1 MNGAFGVLLGM
12 SVLLSSAK
20 KEKEFVS
27 NYQLSSYKTDKE
39 RNWVDSVYNALSP
52 RERAAQTFIIAAYSN
67 KNEKNY
73 QETQDMIARMQP
85 GGIIFFQ
92 GGPVKQAHL
101 TNRYQAQAKVPMF
114 ISGDYEWG
122 LSMRLDST
130 FKFPWQMTLGAI
142 QNTELIREV
151 GLEMARQLRRIGVNF
166 SYSPVLDVNNNPA
179 NPIIG
184 ARSFGESKHNVTQK
198 GIALTAG
205 LQQGGVLAS
214 GKHFPGHGDT
224 DKDSH
229 KDLPIIPYS
238 QKRLDTL
245 ELFPFKA
252 LSDAGIGSIMV
263 GHLYIPSLDST
274 PNLPSSLSKK
284 IITEKLRIE
293 MGFDGLI
300 LTDALNMKGVSAKFP
315 QAEAS
320 IRALNAGV
328 DILLMPEN
336 PENVLN
342 AIMTA
347 IDDGRIDP
355 MDMEAKVKRIL
366 KAKYRLGLTHFEKI
380 DTKNI
385 KQDLF
390 TKKAE
395 YLNRTL
401 FEHALTLVKNENNIV
416 PIKNLENENFALVR
430 LGNDTDEAFANTLN
444 LYTQVDVY
452 DLSED
457 RNTNNDADLLR
468 KLKNYSKVFISI
480 HKSDKNPWRP
490 YKIYQGD
497 QDFIKKLSAQNTC
510 IITLFA
516 NAYALKGMPVN
527 HPTQGLIIAYQNN
540 SMAQEMAAQLIFG
553 GIQSKGRLPIS
564 INETWKAGFG
574 LDSDMPFRFKYTM
587 PEELGVPSEKL
598 DKIEAIVKEGIAAK
612 AFPGCQILAAKHGK
626 VVYYKSFGHH
636 TYDKKTPVKNTDLYD
651 LASVTKVTST
661 LAMIMKMYDEDQ
673 LNLKGK
679 FGDYV
684 SIVKGTNKENIKI
697 EDLLTHQA
705 GLKSWIPFYLHTMNE
720 QKVLDPAIYSRTP
733 VPAKTTKVADSLYI
747 LDTYRDTM
755 FVKMYSTALGQKGK
769 YEYSDLSFYFL
780 QNIVENWKEKTLD
793 VLVQEEFY
801 KKIGATT
808 LTFKPLEKFP
818 KERIVP
824 TENETYW
831 RKQLLQGYVHDQG
844 AAMMGGVAGHAGLFS
859 NANDLAKMMQMYLN
873 KGVYGGHRYFKTET
887 VEEFSKCRFC
897 ANGNRRALGFD
908 RAPNS
913 GGTPCECVSYN
924 SYGHTGFT
932 GTMVWMDPETN
943 ILYVFLSNRVHP
955 SAENKL
961 LMSKNIRARIQE
973 VIYNALQ

>member
-1 MNGAFGVLLGM
+1 MNGAFGIFLGM

-20 KEKEFVS
+20 QEKEYIS
-27 NYQLSSYKTDKE
+27 NFQLSTYNSDTE
-39 RNWVDSVYNALSP
+39 RFWVDSVYTSMSP

-73 QETQDMIARMQP
+73 QETQEMIARMQP
-85 GGIIFFQ
+85 GGVIFFQ
-92 GGPVKQAHL
+92 GGPVRQAHL
-101 TNRYQAQAKVPMF
+101 TNRYQAQAKVPLF
-114 ISGDYEWG
+114 VSGDYEWG

-142 QNTELIREV
+142 QNLELIRET
-151 GLEMARQLRRIGVNF
+151 GLEMAKQLKRIGVNF

-184 ARSFGESKHNVTQK
+184 ARSFGESKHNVVQK

-229 KDLPIIPYS
+229 KDLPIIPFS
-238 QKRLDTL
+238 RERLDSL

-252 LSDAGIGSIMV
+252 LGDAGIGSIMV
-263 GHLYIPSLDST
+263 GHLFIPALDST

-293 MGFDGLI
+293 MGYDGLI
-300 LTDALNMKGVSAKFP
+300 VTDALNMKGVAAKFP

-328 DILLMPEN
+328 DILLMPDN

-342 AIMTA
+342 SLMTA
-347 IDDGRIDP
+347 IEQGRVDP

-366 KAKYRLGLTHFEKI
+366 KAKYRLGLTKFDPIKTE
-380 DTKNI
+380 NI
-385 KQDLF
+385 QEDMF
-390 TKKAE
+390 NFQAE
-395 YLNRTL
+395 YLNRKL
-401 FEHALTLVKNENNIV
+401 YEHALTLVKNDQNLV
-416 PIKNLENENFALVR
+416 PIKNLENEKIALVR
-430 LGNDTDEAFANTLN
+430 LGNDVDEAFGNTLN
-444 LYTQVDVY
+444 LYAPVDVY
-452 DLSED
+452 DAAED
-457 RNTNNDADLLR
+457 RNTTNDTELLR
-468 KLKNYSKVFISI
+468 KLSQYKTVIVSI
-480 HKSDKNPWRP
+480 HKSDKTPWKP

-497 QDFIKKLSAQNTC
+497 QDFIQKLSAQNKT

-516 NAYALKGMPVN
+516 NAYALKGMPIS
-527 HPTQGLIIAYQNN
+527 HPSKGLIVAYQNN
-540 SMAQEMAAQLIFG
+540 AITQEMAAQLIFG
-553 GIQSKGRLPIS
+553 GIQAKGRLPIS

-574 LDSDMPFRFKYTM
+574 LDSDMPIRLKYTM
-587 PEELGVPSEKL
+587 PEELGISSEKL
-598 DKIEAIVKEGIAAK
+598 KKVESIAQEGIAAK
-612 AFPGCQILAAKHGK
+612 AFPGCQVLAAKNGK
-626 VVYYKSFGHH
+626 VIYYKSFGHH
-636 TYDKKTPVKNTDLYD
+636 TYDKKTPVKNSDIYD

-661 LAMIMKMYDEDQ
+661 LAMIMKMYDEGALD
-673 LNLKGK
+673 LNGK
-679 FGDYV
+679 FGQYV

-697 EDLLTHQA
+697 VDLLTHQA
-705 GLKSWIPFYLHTMNE
+705 GLKSWIPFYLNTMNE
-720 QKVLDPAIYSRTP
+720 QKVLNSAIYS
-733 VPAKTTKVADSLYI
+733 KTKVAGKSTKVADSLYI
-747 LDTYRDTM
+747 LDSYRDTM
-755 FVKMYSTALGQKGK
+755 FVKMYSTALGQRGK

-780 QNIVENWKEKTLD
+780 QNIVENWKEKSLD

-801 KKIGATT
+801 KKIGAHT
-808 LTFKPLEKFP
+808 LTFNPLEKFS
-818 KERIVP
+818 KDRIVP
-824 TENETYW
+824 TENEKYW
-831 RKQLLQGYVHDQG
+831 RKQLIQGYVHDQG

-913 GGTPCECVSYN
+913 GGVPCECVSYN

-955 SAENKL
+955 DAENKL

-973 VIYNALQ
+973 VFYNALQ